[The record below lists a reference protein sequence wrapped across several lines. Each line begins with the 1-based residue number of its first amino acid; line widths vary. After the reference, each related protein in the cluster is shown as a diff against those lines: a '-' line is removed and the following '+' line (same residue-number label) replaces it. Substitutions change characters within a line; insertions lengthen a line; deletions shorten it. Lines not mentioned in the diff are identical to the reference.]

1 VSFSTL
7 RRELR
12 SSSRDRDMNRMFW
25 RDWAF
30 NQRGGLNVYK
40 VKDMGHMFVR
50 CPIGEV
56 NKPH

>member
-1 VSFSTL
+1 
-7 RRELR
+7 
-12 SSSRDRDMNRMFW
+12 MNRMFW